1 MAAAATRYRVAEA
14 DLWAA
19 HGINVTE
26 HHIALDE
33 PRVRIRVVEA
43 GSGPPILF
51 IPGTGGTGPYWAP
64 LIQELTGF
72 RCLMIDR
79 PGWGFSSP
87 TKWQASTY
95 GMTAGNI
102 QRGVLDHFG
111 VKQADLIGA
120 SVGNLWA
127 FRLAQHEPSRVGR
140 VVMLGGGLA
149 VPVPRFI
156 RLLAS
161 PIGAVMVRLPTPS
174 RALRS
179 QLEAIGH
186 GRSVAEGRMDGFI
199 AWRTALARDTRSLRA
214 ERAMVQALIQGS
226 SFRPGVIPTD
236 AEIGRRA
243 ASSPNALRV
252 GRSGGVGGPLA
263 PFHGSPSQW
272 RAGSAGRRR
281 AYAVVG
287 RRGGRGSL
295 RSCIP
300 RRRVELTPW
309 ARSSFATLPSRT
321 KQGPFRS
328 ASVS

>member
-1 MAAAATRYRVAEA
+1 MTNRASA
-14 DLWAA
+14 
-19 HGINVTE
+19 
-26 HHIALDE
+26 
-33 PRVRIRVVEA
+33 IRVVEA

-64 LIQELTGF
+64 LIRELTGF

-161 PIGAVMVRLPTPS
+161 PIGAVMVRLPTPP

-226 SFRPGVIPTD
+226 GFRPGVIPTD
-236 AEIGRRA
+236 AESAAVRHPVRMLFGSDDPAGSVDLWRRFTGRL
-243 ASSPNALRV
+243 PNGELEVLDGAGHMPWWDDAKAV
-252 GRSGGVGGPLA
+252 GRSVRAFLAAGP
-263 PFHGSPSQW
+263 
-272 RAGSAGRRR
+272 
-281 AYAVVG
+281 
-287 RRGGRGSL
+287 
-295 RSCIP
+295 I
-300 RRRVELTPW
+300 
-309 ARSSFATLPSRT
+309 
-321 KQGPFRS
+321 
-328 ASVS
+328 